1 MRETRH
7 AEIWPAPQQYNRV
20 ARTVRRGFAGS
31 MPAGIC
37 ALALLFGTIA
47 PASAQAEDKT
57 PYPSMAPVEQY
68 RVASRSDEIALA
80 RSAAPASISGDAE
93 VLVLGEHGY
102 ETAVKGKNGFV
113 CLVERGWF
121 AYFDDPVFWNPKI
134 RGPDC
139 LNPAAVST
147 VLPVNLEKTRW
158 VLAGLSKAEMIAR
171 SKSSAAAKK
180 APAPGAMGFMMSKQ
194 GVLSDTDGHWHPHL
208 MFFQRHTDVAGWGAN
223 LPDSPVLGVEGG
235 PKEPTILFVP
245 LGKWSDGTSAP
256 PMEMQ

>member
-7 AEIWPAPQQYNRV
+7 AEVRPAPHQCHRV
-20 ARTVRRGFAGS
+20 ARTVRRGSAGS
-31 MPAGIC
+31 TVAGFC
-37 ALALLFGTIA
+37 ALAVLCGTML
-47 PASAQAEDKT
+47 PVSAQAEDQA

-68 RVASRSDEIALA
+68 RVASRSEEIALA

-93 VLVLGEHGY
+93 ILVLGEHGY

-121 AYFDDPVFWNPKI
+121 AYFDDPVFWDPKI

-139 LNPAAVST
+139 LNPAAVRT
-147 VLPVNLEKTRW
+147 VLPVNLERTRW

-171 SKSSAAAKK
+171 SKASVAAKR
-180 APAPGAMGFMMSKQ
+180 APAPGAMGYMMSKQ
-194 GVLSDTDGHWHPHL
+194 GYLSHDAGHWHPHL
-208 MFFQRHTDVAGWGAN
+208 MFFQRHADLAAWGAN
-223 LPDSPVLGVEGG
+223 LTDSPVLGVAGG
-235 PKEPTILFVP
+235 PDEPTILFVP
-245 LGKWSDGTSAP
+245 LAKWSDGTSAP

>member
-1 MRETRH
+1 MTKPIIALEFRQIGWVVKDVAVAAR
-7 AEIWPAPQQYNRV
+7 ICGLFLLLGIFAP
-20 ARTVRRGFAGS
+20 GS
-31 MPAGIC
+31 
-37 ALALLFGTIA
+37 TH
-47 PASAQAEDKT
+47 AEDK
-57 PYPSMAPVEQY
+57 PAYPSMAPVDQY

-93 VLVLGEHGY
+93 ILVLGEHGF

-147 VLPVNLEKTRW
+147 VLPAFLEKTRW

-171 SKSSAAAKK
+171 SKSSVAAKQ
-180 APAPGAMGFMMSKQ
+180 APAPGALGYMMSKQ
-194 GVLSDTDGHWHPHL
+194 GYLSESAGHWHPHL
-208 MFFQRHTDVAGWGAN
+208 MFFAAPSSLAAWGAN
-223 LPDSPVLGVEGG
+223 LSGSPVLGIEGG
-235 PKEPTILFVP
+235 ANETTILFVP
-245 LGKWSDGTSAP
+245 VGKWSDGTTAS
-256 PMEMQ
+256 MEMQ